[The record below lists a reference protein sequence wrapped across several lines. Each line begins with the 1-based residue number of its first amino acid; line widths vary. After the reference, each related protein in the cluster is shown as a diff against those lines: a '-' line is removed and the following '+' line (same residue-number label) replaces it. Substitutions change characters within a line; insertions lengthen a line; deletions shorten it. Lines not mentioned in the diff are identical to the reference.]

1 MQSSLNSF
9 HSTIQSFTAQMASS
23 DFRVLSESPLNAE
36 PPLST
41 LAKDFFTPTKSA
53 FQRNHGEIMEKDI
66 ETYRL
71 VISSEVEGTEMRNEL
86 EFRDIK
92 GFSRVDV
99 NASMSCAG
107 NRRSE
112 MNEEKE
118 VEGLQWGGR

>member
-1 MQSSLNSF
+1 
-9 HSTIQSFTAQMASS
+9 MASS

-71 VISSEVEGTEMRNEL
+71 VISSEVEGVEVRNEL
-86 EFRDIK
+86 EFRDIE